1 MEFRAVLAALLA
13 AVLAACSTAGS
24 GPATVLVV
32 GGGQSG
38 APLARILTERG
49 YAVRVMVRDP
59 ARATGLPAGVEIVQ
73 GDATRPA
80 SLPAGFAGAD
90 YVISTIGAA
99 CVANQPFPPGAGPA
113 DIDYLGVANLADAA
127 RAAGAKQ
134 FVLISALGA
143 GDTNPKNRLNELCGM
158 AIDYK
163 GRGEARVRDAGVPY
177 TIVRPGGLK
186 PFPRQP
192 PCVEGQEPLLLYARD
207 VDRGPGI
214 VCRADVAL
222 VAIDALGNPNAV
234 GKTVNLVVDKQ
245 LPLDAWRQAWAA
257 LPAD

>member
-1 MEFRAVLAALLA
+1 
-13 AVLAACSTAGS
+13 
-24 GPATVLVV
+24 
-32 GGGQSG
+32 
-38 APLARILTERG
+38 
-49 YAVRVMVRDP
+49 MVRAP
-59 ARATGLPAGVEIVQ
+59 ARARGLPAGAEVVQ

-80 SLPAGFAGAD
+80 SLAAGFAGAD
-90 YVISTIGAA
+90 YVISTIGSA

-158 AIDYK
+158 AVDYK
-163 GRGEARVRDAGVPY
+163 GRGEARVRSAGVPY

-186 PFPRQP
+186 
-192 PCVEGQEPLLLYARD
+192 LLYARD

-222 VAIDALGNPNAV
+222 VAIDALGNPNAL